1 MVEHSDRVIAVHD
14 GREKG
19 GKLEDLFYAL
29 ISEGTAGNTDRAK
42 LGQKQDKTGDKKRRY
57 RLLYG
62 IINNQSTF
70 MKTGNHSLKGAIA

>member
-42 LGQKQDKTGDKKRRY
+42 LGQKQDKTGDKKEEVQAALWY
-57 RLLYG
+57 
-62 IINNQSTF
+62 N
-70 MKTGNHSLKGAIA
+70 K